1 MGLFDKL
8 KAGLSKTKSNFVEKI
23 DRTFAA
29 FGKVD
34 DDLFEEL
41 EEALVL
47 ADIGMNTTDVILSK
61 LRSNVASKRLIKPE
75 EVKSELISIITELLN
90 VESKSIYDVSATP
103 MVRYHYV

>member
-8 KAGLSKTKSNFVEKI
+8 KAGLSKTKNNFVEKI

-34 DDLFEEL
+34 DELFEEL

-47 ADIGMNTTDVILSK
+47 ADIGMNTTDVIL
-61 LRSNVASKRLIKPE
+61 ARLHIN
-75 EVKSELISIITELLN
+75 L
-90 VESKSIYDVSATP
+90 
-103 MVRYHYV
+103 